1 MGRLAAAF
9 LQGRARLVRPL
20 PSATDFA
27 HKLKI
32 CLKELRES
40 YRWLLLFQYVPLLRA
55 RLADSP
61 VKETDEPICILVRS
75 IQTVQQ
81 RKRDASRFKV
91 PWLALDVGSSPFAGR
106 GGHPRGVGLG
116 GTQRCFHHANLHA

>member
-1 MGRLAAAF
+1 M
-9 LQGRARLVRPL
+9 RPL

-40 YRWLLLFQYVPLLRA
+40 YRWLLMIQRVLLLRPW
-55 RLADSP
+55 LADLP

-91 PWLALDVGSSPFAGR
+91 PCSAWDIGSPPSVDR
-106 GGHPRGVGLG
+106 M
-116 GTQRCFHHANLHA
+116 

>member
-20 PSATDFA
+20 PSATDLA

-40 YRWLLLFQYVPLLRA
+40 YRWLLLIQRVPLLQA
-55 RLADSP
+55 RLMDSP
-61 VKETDEPICILVRS
+61 VEETAEPIRILVRS

-81 RKRDASRFKV
+81 RKREASWFKV
-91 PWLALDVGSSPFAGR
+91 PCSAWDVGGPPSVGR
-106 GGHPRGVGLG
+106 SGHPRG
-116 GTQRCFHHANLHA
+116 A

>member
-1 MGRLAAAF
+1 M
-9 LQGRARLVRPL
+9 RPL

-91 PWLALDVGSSPFAGR
+91 PCSAWDIGSPPSVDR
-106 GGHPRGVGLG
+106 M
-116 GTQRCFHHANLHA
+116 